1 MTDFNLQFEI
11 EIEKKKTLN
20 FLDLSLKINNDEI
33 IIDWFHKEIFSFIA
47 TFLFTLTYSY
57 LTQDRCYFQLIEVFF
72 SHTQYIAKK
81 NLELINILIMN
92 NYPLRIYFQ
101 SCEEKNKISIKNH
114 YIMTKLKRMS
124 KTSILIK
131 KKIFYITVFNVT
143 NIITSYINNLLFR
156 LIIDI

>member
-1 MTDFNLQFEI
+1 MLFSVDRGVL
-11 EIEKKKTLN
+11 
-20 FLDLSLKINNDEI
+20 LS
-33 IIDWFHKEIFSFIA
+33 HSV
-47 TFLFTLTYSY
+47 YR
-57 LTQDRCYFQLIEVFF
+57 Q
-72 SHTQYIAKK
+72 K

-131 KKIFYITVFNVT
+131 KKIFYITVFT
-143 NIITSYINNLLFR
+143 KRY
-156 LIIDI
+156 

>member
-11 EIEKKKTLN
+11 EIEKKTLN

-33 IIDWFHKEIFSFIA
+33 IIDWFHKEIFSFRYLSFYSNLLLSD
-47 TFLFTLTYSY
+47 TRQMLFSV
-57 LTQDRCYFQLIEVFF
+57 DRGVLL
-72 SHTQYIAKK
+72 SHSVYRQK

-92 NYPLRIYFQ
+92 NYPLRICFQ

-131 KKIFYITVFNVT
+131 KKIFYITVFT
-143 NIITSYINNLLFR
+143 KRY
-156 LIIDI
+156 